1 MYQIYNIIFLIL
13 FVINIILNIFI
24 LYKLYHIKIN
34 ITLMSQENINDI
46 NDKKLYDTIK
56 PIENLTFNNLEKIK
70 INNIDF
76 STKKDGPIRS
86 ILLHY

>member
-13 FVINIILNIFI
+13 FVINIILNIII

-56 PIENLTFNNLEKIK
+56 PIEKLTKNKTNNIK

-76 STKKDGPIRS
+76 STKKDV
-86 ILLHY
+86 YYYQNKNYN

>member
-76 STKKDGPIRS
+76 STKKD
-86 ILLHY
+86 ILYYYQNKPF

>member
-56 PIENLTFNNLEKIK
+56 PIENSTFNNLEKIK

-76 STKKDGPIRS
+76 STKKD
-86 ILLHY
+86 ILYYYQNKPF

>member
-1 MYQIYNIIFLIL
+1 MYQIY
-13 FVINIILNIFI
+13 NIILNIFI

-76 STKKDGPIRS
+76 STKKD
-86 ILLHY
+86 ILYYYQNKPF